1 MAVEEQT
8 FTVDAQGVGK
18 PDNYKSVGP
27 ARSILSADQRKW
39 YALYYGSIDALSVV
53 TFPVYT
59 GAAGWH
65 LLFGGG
71 LLSVNAD
78 VICSATVDIQMPGT
92 PFIEV
97 IDYWWKLQGSIV
109 LPEPAIVILESTENM
124 QMKLYNYDA
133 VAHIF
138 SVTLLGMEEKV
149 YE

>member
-8 FTVDAQGVGK
+8 FTVEAKGVGK
-18 PDNYKSVGP
+18 PDNYKSASP
-27 ARSILSADQRKW
+27 ARSILSANQRKW
-39 YALYYGSIDALSVV
+39 YALYYGEIDPLSFV

-59 GAAGWH
+59 GTAGWQ
-65 LLFGGG
+65 LFFGGG

-78 VICSATVDIQMPGT
+78 VICSASVDIQMPGT

-109 LPEPAIVILESTENM
+109 LPEPAIVILESDENM
-124 QMKLYNYDA
+124 QVKLYNYDA

-138 SVTLLGMEEKV
+138 SVTLLGMEEKS
-149 YE
+149 